1 MTTTPVRRGTRTAV
15 RLHRAAA
22 TSWHLPRPA
31 GGPLRRPVLRRAR
44 SAVRPRHRLPAV
56 RGGGPVSLFDRLTW
70 AFIGHLV
77 KTDPDLALQ
86 IMGAP
91 DPERLARLQQML
103 TGHRP
108 ALRSVRRS

>member
-1 MTTTPVRRGTRTAV
+1 
-15 RLHRAAA
+15 
-22 TSWHLPRPA
+22 
-31 GGPLRRPVLRRAR
+31 
-44 SAVRPRHRLPAV
+44 
-56 RGGGPVSLFDRLTW
+56 VSLFDRLTW

-108 ALRSVRRS
+108 VSGPYGVRDPRNHPEDRQ